1 MKVIA
6 VFKTHVDIGFTDLP
20 NKVLNKYSSTLLT
33 QIVEACEKRR
43 HSPLPLVWTMP
54 AFVLHYVLRNCTN
67 ELKKRAEALIKE
79 NLLVWHALPF
89 TLKTEFFSGFELRET
104 LYYASELCRIYKK
117 PMPISAKM
125 TDVPGHTQALVDVL
139 CENGVKFLHLGCNPA
154 STPPAVPRLFFWE
167 SKSGN
172 RILTYYD
179 KDYGGNVIP
188 PKDWNYPIHLSMNV
202 SGDNCGVH
210 EDGTIEKLEESLKS
224 YDPTAELCI
233 GTMDDFAKELLQC
246 DLSAVPV
253 IRGELGDTWI
263 AGLGAFPE
271 GCAAIGDVRKD
282 FEKISL
288 FLAEKGDTEFAQ
300 LQREYLENAL
310 LFGEHSG
317 GVDVK
322 RLLSERRCY
331 EKDALL
337 KALNSEPYLY
347 AKSGW
352 DDERSWCYQAR
363 DAALQLKKAVEKKYG
378 DIPSEKY
385 QNQTASTDFALS
397 LQDGQIIVT
406 DQKSQRKIKISYLY
420 EIIGKS
426 TIDSYLDTYLTK
438 KYNWALADFGR
449 YKMDG
454 INTYPNVKDQAFSL
468 IVKKNSQLSSTISV
482 TYTPD
487 EQSFKTYGNAEQITI
502 TATIQENR
510 VHVSIDLEN
519 KQPTMFV
526 EAGYL
531 CFELDEKIEKISICK
546 SGVSIDPKTDIVS
559 GANTALFAVSP
570 SVTVNE
576 ITFTPIHTPLVCF
589 GEPKIYKNNIENFR
603 IPKNGKVFFNLFNN
617 MWASG
622 SPQWTIGNYHF
633 TFFID
638 KYTD

>member
-20 NKVLNKYSSTLLT
+20 RKILSAYSDTLLT
-33 QIVEACEKRR
+33 RIVEACE
-43 HSPLPLVWTMP
+43 STQNTQFPLVWTMP
-54 AFVLHYVLRNCTN
+54 AFVLHYSLRNCTE
-67 ELKKRAEALIKE
+67 ELKQRAENLIRKE
-79 NLLVWHALPF
+79 QLVWHALPF
-89 TLKTEFFSGFELRET
+89 TLKTEFFSSYELNET
-104 LYYASELCRIYKK
+104 LYYAKELSRIYEK

-322 RLLSERRCY
+322 RLLSERRYY

-363 DAALQLKKAVEKKYG
+363 DAALQLKKRWRKNTERFRRR
-378 DIPSEKY
+378 
-385 QNQTASTDFALS
+385 NT
-397 LQDGQIIVT
+397 
-406 DQKSQRKIKISYLY
+406 KIKPRQPILRCPCRM
-420 EIIGKS
+420 GKS
-426 TIDSYLDTYLTK
+426 
-438 KYNWALADFGR
+438 
-449 YKMDG
+449 
-454 INTYPNVKDQAFSL
+454 
-468 IVKKNSQLSSTISV
+468 
-482 TYTPD
+482 
-487 EQSFKTYGNAEQITI
+487 
-502 TATIQENR
+502 
-510 VHVSIDLEN
+510 
-519 KQPTMFV
+519 
-526 EAGYL
+526 
-531 CFELDEKIEKISICK
+531 
-546 SGVSIDPKTDIVS
+546 
-559 GANTALFAVSP
+559 
-570 SVTVNE
+570 
-576 ITFTPIHTPLVCF
+576 
-589 GEPKIYKNNIENFR
+589 
-603 IPKNGKVFFNLFNN
+603 
-617 MWASG
+617 
-622 SPQWTIGNYHF
+622 
-633 TFFID
+633 
-638 KYTD
+638 